1 MVFSDTGKNIGCLIT
16 VSKCG
21 AVRFDDE
28 IFRHDQHGDGGK
40 RDCKAFGDAEPG
52 RKDRLN
58 IAPGVCRRSSERMP
72 ECHLSHWQSHVTPL
86 RDPLPFSGSPGGL
99 NFWASG
105 SLATVAL
112 PGEQANA
119 RRTGSVNA
127 VWANAGQLGIGS
139 RALVDRRAIRCLLQP
154 RREDRRR

>member
-1 MVFSDTGKNIGCLIT
+1 VLPPVVTPDSQPPVPKSCKASTADLSPMVFSDTGKNIGCLIT

-52 RKDRLN
+52 GKDRLN

-86 RDPLPFSGSPGGL
+86 RDPLPF
-99 NFWASG
+99 
-105 SLATVAL
+105 
-112 PGEQANA
+112 
-119 RRTGSVNA
+119 
-127 VWANAGQLGIGS
+127 
-139 RALVDRRAIRCLLQP
+139 
-154 RREDRRR
+154 